1 MIRLYGTIIMAW
13 AKALWATADGKNFPS
28 FSFGGFMRELSNSEK
43 KFFFKPQELK
53 KTFIKSLDKKRL

>member
-28 FSFGGFMRELSNSEK
+28 FSFGGFMRELSWGILIGLVSYDMK
-43 KFFFKPQELK
+43 KEH
-53 KTFIKSLDKKRL
+53 

>member
-1 MIRLYGTIIMAW
+1 MIRLYGTIITAW

-43 KFFFKPQELK
+43 KFFFNSDL
-53 KTFIKSLDKKRL
+53 TWI